1 MIHFLQ
7 ADAGNSGNPE
17 TLLKKLFNPLVTWFN
32 EHETFKIIVLVVLG
46 LLLLY
51 ITLTALIYLFLN
63 NGSKLRKWN
72 WFNIGHRAA
81 KSIFSLDFL
90 LAILFLFTI
99 FLIDYC
105 ITQNGNIELT
115 ILTVS
120 FTLAAIIPYL
130 VGRTIA
136 KNEVDNI
143 IEDKFNKRFQTIADT
158 YNTSINSLR
167 RSNAHYRRIA
177 ASLLSKQ
184 SKEDQEW
191 AIGWAAEAI
200 LSYLL
205 IKDTYEKADEYAEEC
220 GKIITNYN
228 DSLKKEDTD
237 EKADEYAEEHAEGC
251 GKIIDSLKTEDS
263 KTKNSK
269 DVHERT
275 LKSVLTMHAYRR
287 IRNFKKFGKIE
298 DQILIEIEKVLWK
311 QHVNGNQDEK
321 NCAKE
326 LKSVLTAVLKKEK

>member
-205 IKDTYEKADEYAEEC
+205 IKDTYEKADEYAEE
-220 GKIITNYN
+220 
-228 DSLKKEDTD
+228 
-237 EKADEYAEEHAEGC
+237 HAEGC

-326 LKSVLTAVLKKEK
+326 LIEKCKISDTHDEELNKLIQEKVTIIFNKHIGVPV

>member
-7 ADAGNSGNPE
+7 ADAEGPLE
-17 TLLKKLFNPLVTWFN
+17 KLFKLFNNWFCEHVAVQIVAYFILAILV
-32 EHETFKIIVLVVLG
+32 
-46 LLLLY
+46 Y
-51 ITLTALIYLFLN
+51 IAFTALIYPFLN
-63 NGSKLRKWN
+63 NDSKLRKWN

-90 LAILFLFTI
+90 LATLFLFTI
-99 FLIDYC
+99 ILIEYC
-105 ITQNGNIELT
+105 VTQKGNIELT

-143 IEDKFNKRFQTIADT
+143 IEDKFNKRFQDIADT

-177 ASLLSKQ
+177 ASLLAKQ
-184 SKEDQEW
+184 TENDKEW

-220 GKIITNYN
+220 GKIIT
-228 DSLKKEDTD
+228 EICD
-237 EKADEYAEEHAEGC
+237 E
-251 GKIIDSLKTEDS
+251 SFTVS
-263 KTKNSK
+263 SNSSK

-275 LKSVLTMHAYRR
+275 LKSILTMHAYRG

-298 DQILIEIEKVLWK
+298 DPTLVEIEKALWE
-311 QHVNGNQDEK
+311 HHINGMKDEK
-321 NCAKE
+321 NGAKE
-326 LKSVLTAVLKKEK
+326 LIEKCKISDTHDEELNKLIQEKVKIIFKEHIGVTI